1 MARKQSAP
9 SPESD
14 QADLVHAQWA
24 RELPDVSLEGA
35 RILARAGRITRA
47 AARRIDAVFARHGL
61 DAGEFYVLSALRRA
75 GAPYRLRPT
84 EIFRALMISSGG
96 LTDRLNR
103 LERAGLVRR
112 TGAEDDGRSL
122 LVELTPEGRAR
133 VERAFREDM
142 TLENELVAGL
152 TAQERDDLVRLLRKL
167 AIALERDA

>member
-1 MARKQSAP
+1 M
-9 SPESD
+9 
-14 QADLVHAQWA
+14 
-24 RELPDVSLEGA
+24 PDVAVDGA

-84 EIFRALMISSGG
+84 EIFRSLMISSGG
-96 LTDRLNR
+96 LTDRLSR

-112 TGAEDDGRSL
+112 IGSAEDKRSL
-122 LVELTPEGRAR
+122 LVELTAEGRAR

-142 TLENELVAGL
+142 ALENTLVADL
-152 TAQERDDLVRLLRKL
+152 EPQEREQLVRLLRKL
-167 AIALERDA
+167 SIALERAE